1 MLIGSM
7 PANGRN
13 PHNFVKLRM
22 NAGIVSADP
31 KPTYAREQCWVLE
44 PKPIEDTPKV
54 TISAQRKYIITS
66 IKKYTPFYAGPR
78 MH

>member
-1 MLIGSM
+1 MICSM

-13 PHNFVKLRM
+13 PNNFVKLRM
-22 NAGIVSADP
+22 NAGIVGADP

-44 PKPIEDTPKV
+44 PKPIVDVPKV

-66 IKKYTPFYAGPR
+66 IKKYLSFHPEPK